1 MRIDADEPDIWPLID
16 QRLPEFERDTSG
28 ADPALWYRVSS
39 SHGQFVVTRK
49 KRTIVVTDAPW
60 LAAYGLVADLQSTLA
75 RMSTDWTFIHA
86 GVVAI
91 DGRAILL
98 PAVSGGGKTTMV
110 AALLAEGAQYL
121 SDEFAVIDPMGRV
134 HPYPRNL
141 AIRVEDGPVKRIS
154 ATELGGDIV
163 LHPLAPIAIVFL
175 TFRPGAS
182 LELQP
187 LSPGQSAVR
196 LLQHCLGARGRPAGT
211 LSALRTLTE
220 LAPSFEATRGEATEN
235 AKTLVEQLCIP
246 ARC

>member
-1 MRIDADEPDIWPLID
+1 VRIDADEPEIWSLID
-16 QRLPEFERDTSG
+16 QRLPDFERDMSG
-28 ADPALWYRVSS
+28 AEPALWYRVSF
-39 SHGQFVVTRK
+39 SHGQFVVTRQR
-49 KRTIVVTDAPW
+49 RTIVVTDASW

-75 RMSTDWTFIHA
+75 RMSSDWTFIHA

-110 AALLAEGAQYL
+110 AALLSAGAQYL

-141 AIRVEDGPVKRIS
+141 AIRVEDGPVLRIP
-154 ATELGGDIV
+154 ATELGSDIV
-163 LHPLAPIAIVFL
+163 LHAVAPAAIVFL

-220 LAPSFEATRGEATEN
+220 LAPSFEGTRGEATME
-235 AKTLVEQLCIP
+235 AKRLVELLVV
-246 ARC
+246 RC